1 MSGSAGREG
10 CVRKFGGGSLH
21 GCCQVVDVK
30 VTLFKS
36 NLIDAKFASKLHIYT
51 HTIIIMLQISL
62 IKRGTEVLRMYVKVK
77 KMAGGGEAI
86 VMISKTA
93 TIEEL
98 KTKVKER

>member
-1 MSGSAGREG
+1 M
-10 CVRKFGGGSLH
+10 
-21 GCCQVVDVK
+21 DVK
-30 VTLFKS
+30 VKLFKS
-36 NLIDAKFASKLHIYT
+36 NLIEHKICTQASYLYT
-51 HTIIIMLQISL
+51 YYHHHVADKP
-62 IKRGTEVLRMYVKVK
+62 IKSGTEVLRMYVKVK

>member
-1 MSGSAGREG
+1 M
-10 CVRKFGGGSLH
+10 
-21 GCCQVVDVK
+21 DVE
-30 VTLFKS
+30 VTLVKS
-36 NLIDAKFASKLHIYT
+36 NLIDTKFAPKLHIYA
-51 HTIIIMLQISL
+51 HTIIIKVADKPIQ
-62 IKRGTEVLRMYVKVK
+62 RGIEVLKMYVKVK

>member
-1 MSGSAGREG
+1 MCLSVWGWTTPWLLS
-10 CVRKFGGGSLH
+10 SH
-21 GCCQVVDVK
+21 GCQSDVVQEQLDRHKICTQASYLYTYYHHHVADK
-30 VTLFKS
+30 PIKS
-36 NLIDAKFASKLHIYT
+36 
-51 HTIIIMLQISL
+51 
-62 IKRGTEVLRMYVKVK
+62 GTEVLRMYVKVK

>member
-1 MSGSAGREG
+1 MTQICTQASYL
-10 CVRKFGGGSLH
+10 CTYYH
-21 GCCQVVDVK
+21 HK
-30 VTLFKS
+30 VADKP
-36 NLIDAKFASKLHIYT
+36 I
-51 HTIIIMLQISL
+51 Q
-62 IKRGTEVLRMYVKVK
+62 RGIEVLRMYVKVK

>member
-1 MSGSAGREG
+1 M
-10 CVRKFGGGSLH
+10 K
-21 GCCQVVDVK
+21 
-30 VTLFKS
+30 
-36 NLIDAKFASKLHIYT
+36 
-51 HTIIIMLQISL
+51 
-62 IKRGTEVLRMYVKVK
+62 MYVKVK

>member
-1 MSGSAGREG
+1 
-10 CVRKFGGGSLH
+10 
-21 GCCQVVDVK
+21 
-30 VTLFKS
+30 
-36 NLIDAKFASKLHIYT
+36 
-51 HTIIIMLQISL
+51 MLQISL